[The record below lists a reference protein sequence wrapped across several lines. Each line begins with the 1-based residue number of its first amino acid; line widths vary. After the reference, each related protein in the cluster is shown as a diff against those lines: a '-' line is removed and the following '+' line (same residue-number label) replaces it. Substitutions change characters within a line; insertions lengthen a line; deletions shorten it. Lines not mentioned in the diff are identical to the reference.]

1 MKGTKTI
8 VASAI
13 ALSLVLGGGALA
25 IPAIY
30 AASTDTSTQSSAD
43 GSGKMREAGKH
54 KGGFFG
60 FGQWKTQL
68 AEYLKL
74 DEATLGT
81 QLQTQT
87 LAEVASAQGV
97 DRETLKA
104 KLVEWIDATA
114 AARQEKLQSEN
125 SDKTLGATKADKQWD
140 SSAIADKILDSNGP
154 AGLGGEGGQRGQH
167 GGGKGGFGKGG
178 FASEET
184 AVVLSMTVDELKA
197 ELKAGKTLAT
207 IATEKGVDVQKV
219 IDQKVA
225 EEKTRLDQALA
236 DGKLTQEQYDAKLAA
251 LTERVTQFVN
261 GELKKPEGDGKGRQ
275 GKHGKHNAAAEST
288 DTAAAAD
295 QTA

>member
-25 IPAIY
+25 IPAIH
-30 AASTDTSTQSSAD
+30 AASTDTNTQSNAD
-43 GSGKMREAGKH
+43 GSGKTREAGKH
-54 KGGFFG
+54 RGGFFG

-74 DEATLGT
+74 DEATLGA

-104 KLVEWIDATA
+104 KLVEWIDAAA

-125 SDKTLGATKADKQWD
+125 SDKTLGATKADKQSD
-140 SSAIADKILDSNGP
+140 SSAIADKILDSNGQ
-154 AGLGGEGGQRGQH
+154 AGLGGEGGQR

-178 FASEET
+178 FISEET
-184 AVVLSMTVDELKA
+184 AAVIGVTVDELKA
-197 ELKAGKTLAT
+197 ELKAGKSLAT

-225 EEKTRLDQALA
+225 EEKTRLDQALT
-236 DGKLTQEQYDAKLAA
+236 DGKLTQEQYDEKIAA

-261 GELKKPEGDGKGRQ
+261 GEFKKPEGDGKGRQ
-275 GKHGKHNAAAEST
+275 GKHGKHNAGAEST
-288 DTAAAAD
+288 DAAATVD

>member
-30 AASTDTSTQSSAD
+30 AASTDTSTQSSAE
-43 GSGKMREAGKH
+43 GSGATREAGKH

-74 DEATLGT
+74 DEATLDA
-81 QLQTQT
+81 QLKTQT

-104 KLVEWIDATA
+104 KLVEWIDAAA

-140 SSAIADKILDSNGP
+140 SSAIADKILDSNGQ
-154 AGLGGEGGQRGQH
+154 AGLGGEGGKH

-184 AVVLSMTVDELKA
+184 AAVLGVTVDELKT
-197 ELKAGKTLAT
+197 ELQAGKSLAD

-219 IDQKVA
+219 IDQKVS
-225 EEKTRLDQALA
+225 EEKARLDQALT
-236 DGKLTQEQYDAKLAA
+236 DGKLTQEQYDAKIAE

-261 GELKKPEGDGKGRQ
+261 GEFKKPEDDKAGHQ
-275 GKHGKHNAAAEST
+275 GKHGKRDAAAEST
-288 DTAAAAD
+288 DTAATAD
-295 QTA
+295 QSA